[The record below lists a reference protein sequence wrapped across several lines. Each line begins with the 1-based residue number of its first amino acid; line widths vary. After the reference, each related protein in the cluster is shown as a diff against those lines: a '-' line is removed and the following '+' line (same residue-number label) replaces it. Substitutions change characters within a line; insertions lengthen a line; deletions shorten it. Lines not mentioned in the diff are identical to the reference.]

1 MRGVQVKDESRPAL
15 PVNSENGDHPQTN
28 LSSNSTGT
36 RTVPENLAV
45 KCPSCRELL
54 VGKDLEKNFQ
64 VCQRCGHHFRLSA
77 PQRIELL
84 LDEDSFVELAVDLIP
99 ADPLHFVSRSQPYRE
114 KLVDER
120 TKSGLKE
127 SVVVGT
133 GRIEDLPLA
142 LAVMDFRFIGGSMGS
157 VEGEKITLAIEKAQD
172 ARIPLLIVSASGGA
186 RMQEGLFSLM
196 QMAKTS
202 AALACLAEAGVP
214 YISLLTDPTTGG
226 VTASFASLGDII
238 LAEPG
243 ALIGFTGPRVVEQ
256 FMHQRLPKDTDTSE
270 FQLAHGMIDA
280 VVHRRMLR
288 PTLAKILRLYHTAQ
302 SLSHA

>member
-1 MRGVQVKDESRPAL
+1 VKDESRPAL
-15 PVNSENGDHPQTN
+15 PVNSENGNHLQARFP
-28 LSSNSTGT
+28 SISTGT
-36 RTVPENLAV
+36 RTLPENLAV

-54 VGKDLEKNFQ
+54 VGKDLEKNLQ
-64 VCQRCGHHFRLSA
+64 VCQRCGHHFRLTA
-77 PQRIELL
+77 AQRIGYL
-84 LDEDSFVELAVDLIP
+84 LDEDSFVELAGDLIP
-99 ADPLHFVSRSQPYRE
+99 VDPLHFVSRSQKYRE
-114 KLVDER
+114 KLEEER
-120 TKSGLKE
+120 AKSGLKE
-127 SVVVGT
+127 SVVAGT

-157 VEGEKITLAIEKAQD
+157 VAGEKITLAIEKAQD
-172 ARIPLLIVSASGGA
+172 ACIPLLIVSASGGA
-186 RMQEGLFSLM
+186 RMQEGLLSLM

-202 AALACLAEAGVP
+202 AALALLAEAGVP

-256 FMHQRLPKDTDTSE
+256 FMHQRLPKDTNTSE
-270 FQLAHGMIDA
+270 FELAHGMIDA

-288 PTLAKILRLYHTAQ
+288 PTLAKILRLYHNAE

>member
-1 MRGVQVKDESRPAL
+1 VKDESRPAL
-15 PVNSENGDHPQTN
+15 PVNSENGNHLQAN
-28 LSSNSTGT
+28 FHSVSTGT
-36 RTVPENLAV
+36 RPLPENLAV
-45 KCPSCRELL
+45 KCPNCRELL
-54 VGKDLEKNFQ
+54 VGKDLEKNLQ
-64 VCQRCGHHFRLSA
+64 VCQRCGHHFRLTAS
-77 PQRIELL
+77 QRIEYL
-84 LDEDSFVELAVDLIP
+84 LDEDSFVELAGDLVSV
-99 ADPLHFVSRSQPYRE
+99 DPLHFVSRSQKYRE
-114 KLVDER
+114 KLDEVR
-120 TKSGLKE
+120 AKSGLKE
-127 SVVVGT
+127 SVVAGT

-142 LAVMDFRFIGGSMGS
+142 LAVMDSTFIGGSMGS
-157 VEGEKITLAIEKAQD
+157 VAGEKITLAIEKAQD

-186 RMQEGLFSLM
+186 RMQEGLLSLM

-202 AALACLAEAGVP
+202 AALALLAEAGVP

-270 FQLAHGMIDA
+270 FVLTHGMIDA

-288 PTLAKILRLYHTAQ
+288 PTLAKILRLYHNAK

>member
-1 MRGVQVKDESRPAL
+1 VKDESRPAL
-15 PVNSENGDHPQTN
+15 PVNSENGNHLQTN
-28 LSSNSTGT
+28 FPSTSTGT
-36 RTVPENLAV
+36 RTLPENLAV
-45 KCPSCRELL
+45 KCPNCRELL
-54 VGKDLEKNFQ
+54 VGKDLEKNLQ
-64 VCQRCGHHFRLSA
+64 VCQRCGHHFRLTA
-77 PQRIELL
+77 AQRIEYL
-84 LDEDSFVELAVDLIP
+84 LDEDSFVELAADLIP
-99 ADPLHFVSRSQPYRE
+99 VDPLHFVSRSQKYRE
-114 KLVDER
+114 KLDEER
-120 TKSGLKE
+120 AKSGLKE
-127 SVVVGT
+127 SVVAGT

-142 LAVMDFRFIGGSMGS
+142 LAIMDFRFIGGSMGS
-157 VEGEKITLAIEKAQD
+157 VAGEKITRAIEKAQD

-186 RMQEGLFSLM
+186 RMQEGLLSLM

-202 AALACLAEAGVP
+202 AALALLSEAGVP

-256 FMHQRLPKDTDTSE
+256 FMHQRLPKDTNTSE
-270 FQLAHGMIDA
+270 FELAHGMIDA

-288 PTLAKILRLYHTAQ
+288 PTLGKILRLYHNAE

>member
-1 MRGVQVKDESRPAL
+1 VKDESRPAL
-15 PVNSENGDHPQTN
+15 PVNSENGNHLQAN
-28 LSSNSTGT
+28 FRGLATGT

-45 KCPSCRELL
+45 KCPNCRELL

-64 VCQRCGHHFRLSA
+64 VCQRCGHHFRLTA
-77 PQRIELL
+77 AQRIEYL
-84 LDEDSFVELAVDLIP
+84 LDEDSFVELAADLIP
-99 ADPLHFVSRSQPYRE
+99 VDPLHFVSRSQKYRE
-114 KLVDER
+114 KLEELR
-120 TKSGLKE
+120 ANTGLKE
-127 SVVVGT
+127 SVVAGT
-133 GRIEDLPLA
+133 GRIEGLPLA

-157 VEGEKITLAIEKAQD
+157 VAGEKITRAIEKAQEI
-172 ARIPLLIVSASGGA
+172 RVPLLIVSASGGA
-186 RMQEGLFSLM
+186 RMQEGLLALM

-202 AALACLAEAGVP
+202 AALARLAEAGVP
-214 YISLLTDPTTGG
+214 YISVLADPTTGG

-288 PTLAKILRLYHTAQ
+288 PTLAKILRLYHNAE

>member
-1 MRGVQVKDESRPAL
+1 VKDESRPAL
-15 PVNSENGDHPQTN
+15 PVNSENGNHLQANFPG
-28 LSSNSTGT
+28 LSTGT

-45 KCPSCRELL
+45 KCPNCRELL
-54 VGKDLEKNFQ
+54 VGKDLEKNLQ
-64 VCQRCGHHFRLSA
+64 VCQRCGHHFRLTA
-77 PQRIELL
+77 AQRIEYL
-84 LDEDSFVELAVDLIP
+84 LDEDSFVELAADLIP
-99 ADPLHFVSRSQPYRE
+99 VDPLHFVSRSQKYRE
-114 KLVDER
+114 KLEELR
-120 TKSGLKE
+120 ASTGLKE
-127 SVVVGT
+127 SVVAGT
-133 GRIEDLPLA
+133 GRIEGLPLA

-157 VEGEKITLAIEKAQD
+157 VAGEKITRAIEKAQD

-186 RMQEGLFSLM
+186 RMQEGLLALM

-202 AALACLAEAGVP
+202 AALARLAEAGVP
-214 YISLLTDPTTGG
+214 YISLLADPTTGG

-288 PTLAKILRLYHTAQ
+288 PTLAKIMRLYHHAQ